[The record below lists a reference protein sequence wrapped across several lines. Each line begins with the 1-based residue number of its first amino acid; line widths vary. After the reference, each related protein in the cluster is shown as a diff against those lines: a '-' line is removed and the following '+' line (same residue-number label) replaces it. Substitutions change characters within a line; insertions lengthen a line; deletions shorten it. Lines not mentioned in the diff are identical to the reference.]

1 MSDAAA
7 SQKKENGYYAD
18 AQLGWRDKI
27 FLHGTVRH
35 DASSRFY
42 KSYRD
47 YSQYAY
53 TYAGVDASAVITELL
68 PVLKTNLLSYIKL
81 RAGYNKNGN
90 DNLALYG
97 LDPTYGNA
105 ANFPYGNTVGISVG
119 NTLPGIARL
128 MPEFV
133 RTLEFGAAFNF

>member
-1 MSDAAA
+1 LWFPIYYNVSNRRGELGGGE
-7 SQKKENGYYAD
+7 SNTEERKYGYYAD
-18 AQLGWRDKI
+18 AQVGWRDKI

-68 PVLKTNLLSYIKL
+68 PVLKTNFLSYIKL

-90 DNLALYG
+90 DNLPLYG
-97 LDPTYGNA
+97 LIL
-105 ANFPYGNTVGISVG
+105 F
-119 NTLPGIARL
+119 
-128 MPEFV
+128 
-133 RTLEFGAAFNF
+133 